1 MRLRTRRSHRRY
13 RGFVITNTLRR
24 ELWVPNP
31 LSEVF
36 EFFSRAENLE
46 RITPPW
52 MQFKILTPL
61 PITMKQGATIA
72 YALRVRAIPMRWLT
86 EIERWNPPFEFVD
99 IQAKGPYKLWRHT
112 HRFSEVRG
120 GTLIEDVV
128 EYALPFGWIGR
139 LVHWLQVR
147 RDLAQIFDYRTQ
159 RVQALLS

>member
-1 MRLRTRRSHRRY
+1 
-13 RGFVITNTLRR
+13 
-24 ELWVPNP
+24 
-31 LSEVF
+31 
-36 EFFSRAENLE
+36 
-46 RITPPW
+46 

-61 PITMKQGATIA
+61 PITMKPGAAIA
-72 YALRVRAIPMRWLT
+72 YALRVHGFPMRWLT

-99 IQAKGPYKLWRHT
+99 VQARGPYKVWRHT

-139 LVHWLQVR
+139 LVHRLQVS

>member
-1 MRLRTRRSHRRY
+1 M
-13 RGFVITNTLRR
+13 ITNTLRC

-61 PITMKQGATIA
+61 PMTMKQGATIA
-72 YALRVRAIPMRWLT
+72 YALRVRGIPMRWLT

-99 IQAKGPYKLWRHT
+99 VQAKGPYKLWRHT

-139 LVHWLQVR
+139 VVHRLQVR